1 MFALKTLSSSIGYN
15 WELFTKYINIFFFY
29 PLDRLVFHF
38 VIKTNKKIYK
48 LLFNL
53 FSLLKKSPNR
63 IYFKE
68 NYYYNT
74 EIKWRFYHRKQ
85 GLYAYGNGFKKRK
98 NELLSSYLIKNLEFK
113 DDDVVIDIGA
123 NNGDFYLCFDKKIK
137 YYAYE
142 PSPVVF
148 SNLEYNIKN
157 QNLYNLALSNLE
169 GNNIDFYLKDEMG
182 DSSILPINNYDK
194 KISIKT
200 TTLDK
205 EIDKIKQSIKLIKLE
220 AEGYEPEVLQGLK
233 KYLNYVEYI
242 TIDCGFERGI
252 EQQSTIAECSNYLI
266 KNNFKMIKFGAPR
279 IVTLFKNL
287 NIWFF
292 YKQSII
298 LKS

>member
-1 MFALKTLSSSIGYN
+1 MRLISKILKYFIYN
-15 WELFTKYINIFFFY
+15 
-29 PLDRLVFHF
+29 PLDRFIF
-38 VIKTNKKIYK
+38 YTAIKTNGKIYQ

-53 FSLLKKSPNR
+53 FSFLKKSPNK

-74 EIKWRFYHRKQ
+74 EVNWRFYHKKQ
-85 GLYAYGNGFKKRK
+85 GWYAYGKGFKKRK
-98 NELLSSYLIKNLEFK
+98 NELLSTYLIKNLEFK
-113 DDDVVIDIGA
+113 DDDIVIDIGA

-157 QNLYNLALSNLE
+157 QNLYNLGVSNSE
-169 GNNIDFYLKDEMG
+169 GNGIDFYLSDEFG
-182 DSSILPINNYDK
+182 DSSILPINNYTK
-194 KISIKT
+194 KITIET

-205 EIDKIKQSIKLIKLE
+205 EINKIQEKIKLIKVE
-220 AEGYEPEVLQGLK
+220 AEGFEPEILQGLK

-252 EQQSTIAECSNYLI
+252 KQESTIAECSNYLI
-266 KNNFKMIKFGAPR
+266 KNNFKMINFAAPR
-279 IVTLFKNL
+279 IVALFKNL
-287 NIWFF
+287 DI
-292 YKQSII
+292 
-298 LKS
+298 

>member
-1 MFALKTLSSSIGYN
+1 MGIISKTY
-15 WELFTKYINIFFFY
+15 KYFFY
-29 PLDRLVFHF
+29 RPLDRLIFYIA
-38 VIKTNKKIYK
+38 IKTNGKIYQ

-74 EIKWRFYHRKQ
+74 EIKWRFYHRSQ
-85 GLYAYGNGFKKRK
+85 GLYAYGGGFKKRK
-98 NELLSSYLIKNLEFK
+98 NELLSTYLIKNLEFK

-157 QNLYNLALSNLE
+157 QNLYNIGLSNSE
-169 GNNIDFYLKDEMG
+169 GSKVDFYIKDEFG
-182 DSSILPINNYDK
+182 DSSILPINNYTK
-194 KISIKT
+194 KISIET

-205 EIDKIKQSIKLIKLE
+205 EIDKIQQKIKLIKLE
-220 AEGYEPEVLQGLK
+220 AEGLNLK
-233 KYLNYVEYI
+233 FFKDL
-242 TIDCGFERGI
+242 
-252 EQQSTIAECSNYLI
+252 
-266 KNNFKMIKFGAPR
+266 KNI
-279 IVTLFKNL
+279 
-287 NIWFF
+287 
-292 YKQSII
+292 
-298 LKS
+298 

>member
-1 MFALKTLSSSIGYN
+1 MGIISKTC
-15 WELFTKYINIFFFY
+15 KYFFY
-29 PLDRLVFHF
+29 HPLDKLIFYIA
-38 VIKTNKKIYK
+38 IKTNGKIYQ

-53 FSLLKKSPNR
+53 FSLIKKSPNR

-74 EIKWRFYHRKQ
+74 EIKWRFYYRTQ
-85 GLYAYGNGFKKRK
+85 GLYAYGGGFKKRK
-98 NELLSSYLIKNLEFK
+98 NELSSSYLIKNLEFK

-157 QNLYNLALSNLE
+157 QNLYDLGLSNSE
-169 GNNIDFYLKDEMG
+169 DSKIDFYLKDEFG
-182 DSSILPINNYDK
+182 DSSILPINNYTK
-194 KISIKT
+194 KISIET

-205 EIDKIKQSIKLIKLE
+205 EIDKIQQRIKLIKLE
-220 AEGYEPEVLQGLK
+220 AEGFEPEILQGLK

-252 EQQSTIAECSNYLI
+252 NGENTIAKCSNYLI
-266 KNNFKMIKFGAPR
+266 KNNFEMIDFGSPR
-279 IVTLFKNL
+279 IVTLFK
-287 NIWFF
+287 I
-292 YKQSII
+292 KEST
-298 LKS
+298 

>member
-1 MFALKTLSSSIGYN
+1 MGIISKTC
-15 WELFTKYINIFFFY
+15 KYFFY
-29 PLDRLVFHF
+29 HPLDRLIFYIA
-38 VIKTNKKIYK
+38 IKTNGKIYQ

-53 FSLLKKSPNR
+53 FSLIKKSPNR

-74 EIKWRFYHRKQ
+74 EIKWRFYHRTQ
-85 GLYAYGNGFKKRK
+85 GLYAYGGGFKKRK
-98 NELLSSYLIKNLEFK
+98 NELSSSYLIKNLEFK

-157 QNLYNLALSNLE
+157 QNLYNLGLSNSE
-169 GNNIDFYLKDEMG
+169 SNNIDFYLKDEGG
-182 DSSILPINNYDK
+182 DSSILPMNNYNK
-194 KISIKT
+194 KIRIET

-205 EIDKIKQSIKLIKLE
+205 EIDKIQQRIKLIKLE
-220 AEGYEPEVLQGLK
+220 AEGFEPEILQGLK

-242 TIDCGFERGI
+242 TIDCGFERGVK
-252 EQQSTIAECSNYLI
+252 EESTIAECANYLI
-266 KNNFKMIKFGAPR
+266 KNNFKMIDFSLPR
-279 IVTLFKNL
+279 VVTLFKNL
-287 NIWFF
+287 N
-292 YKQSII
+292 K
-298 LKS
+298 

>member
-1 MFALKTLSSSIGYN
+1 MKIISKIY
-15 WELFTKYINIFFFY
+15 KYFIFY
-29 PLDRLVFHF
+29 PLDRFIF
-38 VIKTNKKIYK
+38 NIAIRTNGKMYE

-53 FSLLKKSPNR
+53 YSLFKKSPNK

-74 EIKWRFYHRKQ
+74 EVNWRFYHKKQ

-113 DDDVVIDIGA
+113 DDDIVIDIGA

-142 PSPVVF
+142 PSPIVF

-157 QNLYNLALSNLE
+157 QNLYNLGVSNFE
-169 GNNIDFYLKDEMG
+169 CNKIDFYLCDEGG
-182 DSSILPINNYDK
+182 DSSITPINNYTK
-194 KISIKT
+194 KITIET

-205 EIDKIKQSIKLIKLE
+205 EIDKIQKKIKIIKVE
-220 AEGYEPEVLQGLK
+220 AEGFEPEILQGLK

-252 EQQSTIAECSNYLI
+252 KHESTIAECSNYLL
-266 KNNFKMIKFGAPR
+266 KNNFKMIDFGAHR

-287 NIWFF
+287 DI
-292 YKQSII
+292 
-298 LKS
+298 